1 MAEFPLK
8 SLAQINTISFTFQ
21 TANRDSM
28 SLNYESKKSEG
39 RELHAAIDDLNKRRD
54 QRMKDIAKL
63 QKDLQVH
70 IIFNSF
76 DSKNF
81 ASVI

>member
-1 MAEFPLK
+1 MLFL
-8 SLAQINTISFTFQ
+8 Q

-63 QKDLQVH
+63 QKDLQVFMYFELL
-70 IIFNSF
+70 IIIIILVGGIQF
-76 DSKNF
+76 
-81 ASVI
+81 

>member
-1 MAEFPLK
+1 
-8 SLAQINTISFTFQ
+8 
-21 TANRDSM
+21 M